1 VGPTLIRKASKAFAL
16 VIALVMALSVAA
28 CRGSDE
34 PSVGSSPTGSLP
46 RGTVT
51 IGSASGERIFRV
63 EIAETDAD
71 RQRGLMFREELD
83 PDAGMAFLFESPVN
97 GSFWMKNTLI
107 PLDMI
112 FINGDRQVV
121 AMHESVPPCRRDPCP
136 GYDSGA
142 PARFVLELAGGTA
155 KRLKLRPGDK
165 IFIPID

>member
-1 VGPTLIRKASKAFAL
+1 MGPTLIRKASKAFAL

-71 RQRGLMFREELD
+71 RQRGLMFREELA
-83 PDAGMAFLFESPVN
+83 PDAGMAFLFDSPAS
-97 GSFWMKNTLI
+97 GPFWMKNTPI
-107 PLDMI
+107 PLSIVFWDST
-112 FINGDRQVV
+112 GQVV
-121 AMHESVPPCRRDPCP
+121 DVLDMEPCEVQDCP
-136 GYDSGA
+136 MYRSSGQYVGA
-142 PARFVLELAGGTA
+142 LEVNAGALEGVE
-155 KRLKLRPGDK
+155 PGD
-165 IFIPID
+165 FVELEREP